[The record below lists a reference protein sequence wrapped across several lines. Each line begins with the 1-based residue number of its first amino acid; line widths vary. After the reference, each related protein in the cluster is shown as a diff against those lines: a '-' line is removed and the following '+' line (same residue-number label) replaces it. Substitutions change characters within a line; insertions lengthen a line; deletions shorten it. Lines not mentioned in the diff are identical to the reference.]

1 MSDQKKKAKPKMP
14 DFKKMKL
21 EIDDLI
27 QREQQGKL
35 TPTQKRKLFRMAK
48 EHNLSLPD
56 FLQTLRRL
64 SDEYAKPK
72 PWLAEMSK
80 IPTASDLM
88 KKEQKEREADKYFR
102 GLAGRARRG
111 KLVKKE
117 IEKLSHAAAN
127 DGAGIPTIGRKV
139 FGEDAVSR
147 GQTLTQ
153 YVRCLLEINGFVRK
167 TGAAEFDSETM
178 TVEPVA
184 HLARFP
190 RFALDALEAGT
201 ALSKD
206 GKLALLNIIGSQESE
221 MAAQAAGRGVWPV
234 ATALEVA
241 KLYVTHF
248 DEAVRMGESVFV
260 STKKE
265 YWPSITP
272 CLISTHEAASDLI
285 KRKQFKSWKQMAH
298 VDHAC
303 AWLREKRQGVLAH
316 PPWDAPAGV
325 HEGLELLRSAFGL
338 SEKPPTD
345 APAGPKAP
353 ASAKRK
359 PRNKWPML
367 VVKHKIAVHKIWKAY
382 NMWAQDRA
390 AGRPTFI
397 ECWVEREDQLKP
409 LNVTSAAHLR
419 AVVKDRIEAA
429 RVAAAKEDAAERR
442 ANAMLDPLAEARSK
456 QN

>member
-1 MSDQKKKAKPKMP
+1 MRERKKDAKPKMP

-35 TPTQKRKLFRMAK
+35 TPAEKRKLSRNAK

-56 FLQTLRRL
+56 FLQTLRHL
-64 SDEYAKPK
+64 VEESAKPK
-72 PWLAEMSK
+72 PRLAEMPK
-80 IPTASDLM
+80 IPTASDLK
-88 KKEQKEREADKYFR
+88 KKEQKERDADQYFR
-102 GLAGRARRG
+102 SLAGRARSG

-117 IEKLSHAAAN
+117 IAKLSHAAAN
-127 DGAGIPTIGRKV
+127 DGAGIPAIGKKV
-139 FGEDAVSR
+139 FGEDAASR

-153 YVRCLLEINGFVRK
+153 YVRCLLEINGFVKK
-167 TGAAEFDSETM
+167 TGKGFDSETM

-190 RFALDALEAGT
+190 RFALDALEAGS
-201 ALSKD
+201 ALTKE
-206 GKLALLNIIGSQESE
+206 GKQVLLTIIGSQERE

-241 KLYVTHF
+241 KLCVTHF
-248 DEAVRMGESVFV
+248 DEAVRLVETVYADK
-260 STKKE
+260 KKE
-265 YWPSITP
+265 RWMSITP
-272 CLISTHEAASDLI
+272 CLIRTHEAASDLI

-338 SEKPPTD
+338 SEKPPAD

-353 ASAKRK
+353 ARAKRK
-359 PRNKWPML
+359 PCNKWPVL
-367 VVKHKIAVHKIWKAY
+367 VLKHKIAVYKIWKSY
-382 NMWAQDRA
+382 NVWAKGRA
-390 AGRPTFI
+390 VGRPTFI
-397 ECWVEREDQLKP
+397 ECWVESEDKLKP
-409 LNVTSAAHLR
+409 LNVTSAAHLK
-419 AVVKDRIEAA
+419 AVVKDRIEAD
-429 RVAAAKEDAAERR
+429 RVAAAKEEDVKRR
-442 ANAMLDPLAEARSK
+442 ENTMLDPPAATWSK
-456 QN
+456 QD